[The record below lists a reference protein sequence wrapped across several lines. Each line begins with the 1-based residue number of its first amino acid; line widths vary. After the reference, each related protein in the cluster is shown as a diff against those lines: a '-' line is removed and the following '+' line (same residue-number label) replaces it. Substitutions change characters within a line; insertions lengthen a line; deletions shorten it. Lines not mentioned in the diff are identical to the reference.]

1 MLLEGI
7 FGRMAFGVRRAGGS
21 GLFRGEGLG
30 DSPPPSWRRGEPGAS
45 YLVGAAEPPARRRL
59 QHAAPGRRRRAAG
72 IAAAR
77 TRVGWGGA
85 DTRGPRG
92 ASPPAARKA
101 RNGGPR
107 PDSCS
112 GEAAAAGNTK
122 RLIQPRW
129 GGREGGKRGGNR
141 GKNRRGRKKKG
152 RKKRKETCKIRAGS
166 ARSGRGARLPAP
178 RRGPRQRP
186 RDRPGLSQP
195 VPLGLGSVC
204 DSSPPPGVCFF
215 ILLDTGRG

>member
-1 MLLEGI
+1 M
-7 FGRMAFGVRRAGGS
+7 
-21 GLFRGEGLG
+21 FRGEGLG

-129 GGREGGKRGGNR
+129 GGREGREGGIEEKIEGGGKKKA
-141 GKNRRGRKKKG
+141 GKKERKRAKSGRDRRGAGAVLGSPR
-152 RKKRKETCKIRAGS
+152 RAGARGSAPGTAPASPSRSRWGS
-166 ARSGRGARLPAP
+166 ARFVIPPPPRSLFLYSPRHRERLK
-178 RRGPRQRP
+178 PRQ
-186 RDRPGLSQP
+186 SK
-195 VPLGLGSVC
+195 
-204 DSSPPPGVCFF
+204 
-215 ILLDTGRG
+215 